1 MYTNYPTR
9 FIQIIVYIFSNAL
22 LYKKMIIKKL
32 LKSLIVQKKKQFF
45 NCFFILFVALT
56 YASSIGGSWA
66 FEFAT
71 YVIDAR
77 SGDFLYGKNYRKKLH
92 PASLTK
98 MMTLYLTFN
107 ELKNNRIKL
116 DELVTISSN
125 ASSEPPS
132 KLGLKKGQK
141 ISVRNLL
148 RGAAIRSANDAAT
161 ALGEFISGS
170 ESKFSDYMT
179 LTARKMGMKDT
190 TFQNA
195 HGLTSKKHLSTPQD
209 MAILA
214 RRLIYDFP
222 EYYNLFGRISVN
234 VIGKTLYNTN
244 RKFLSS
250 YSGSDGI
257 KTGFTSSAGFNLAA
271 SAKRGNKRII
281 GIVFG
286 SSSVSLR
293 NKRMVELLDIGFA
306 NSKQTVAFKNLE
318 KLYLYPDII
327 NRLGKNS
334 LLALSKKPLERPISM
349 NNFTSN
355 EENFLSNKIDEI
367 ILEVNNTSNQFYKI
381 VQFSESPLIRPS
393 LIFGN
398 NESYRNI
405 NEIENDKINIETN
418 SIMVG
423 FYYNK
428 YNAQQD
434 LPSILLSDS
443 SLTNKVNAEVIKD
456 VYMKKQGFRI
466 NIYPLSK
473 KSALRACEKIKASGE
488 LCEISSKPFY
498 K

>member
-1 MYTNYPTR
+1 M
-9 FIQIIVYIFSNAL
+9 
-22 LYKKMIIKKL
+22 LYCVKKMLRINI
-32 LKSLIVQKKKQFF
+32 LKSFLFQKKKSFF
-45 NCFFILFVALT
+45 NYFFILYVVFIFALS
-56 YASSIGGSWA
+56 AQGSGA

-77 SGDFLYGKNYRKKLH
+77 SGDFLYGKNYSKRLH

-98 MMTLYLTFN
+98 MMTLYLAFN

-125 ASSEPPS
+125 AASEPPS

-141 ISVRNLL
+141 ISVRNLI

-179 LTARKMGMKDT
+179 ITARAMGMKDT

-195 HGLTSKKHLSTPQD
+195 HGLTSSKHLSTPKD

-234 VIGKTLYNTN
+234 VIGRTLYNTN
-244 RKFLSS
+244 RKFLSL
-250 YSGSDGI
+250 YRGSDGI
-257 KTGFTSSAGFNLAA
+257 KTGFTSSAGYNLAA

-293 NKRMVELLDIGFA
+293 NKRMAELLDIGFS
-306 NSKQTVAFKNLE
+306 NSKQTVSFNKLE
-318 KLYLYPDII
+318 KLYLYPNII

-334 LLALSKKPLERPISM
+334 LLTLSKKPLERSKYM
-349 NNFTSN
+349 VEFTSN
-355 EENFLSNKIDEI
+355 EEDIINNKINELI
-367 ILEVNNTSNQFYKI
+367 SELNNSSNQIYKVI
-381 VQFSESPLIRPS
+381 QFSERPLTRP
-393 LIFGN
+393 LHIFETKEDYNHLSKVGN
-398 NESYRNI
+398 D
-405 NEIENDKINIETN
+405 EIDKETN

-428 YNAQQD
+428 YNAEQD

-443 SLTNKVNAEVIKD
+443 SLSDKVNAQIIKD

-473 KSALRACEKIKASGE
+473 KSALRACEKLKASGE
-488 LCEISSKPFY
+488 LCEISNKQFNE

>member
-1 MYTNYPTR
+1 MLMVR
-9 FIQIIVYIFSNAL
+9 FLRFLII
-22 LYKKMIIKKL
+22 
-32 LKSLIVQKKKQFF
+32 QKKKILF
-45 NCFFILFVALT
+45 NYIFILFVTLG
-56 YASSIGGSWA
+56 YASTIQFSMA

-77 SGDFLYGKNYRKKLH
+77 SGEFLYGKNYRKRLH

-107 ELKNNRIKL
+107 ELKNDRIEL

-125 ASSEPPS
+125 ASNEPPS

-141 ISVRNLL
+141 VSVRNLI

-170 ESKFSDYMT
+170 ENKFADYMT
-179 LTARKMGMKDT
+179 LTAREMGMKDT
-190 TFQNA
+190 IFQNA
-195 HGLTSKKHLSTPQD
+195 HGLTSSKHLSTPRD

-234 VIGKTLYNTN
+234 AIGRTLYNTN
-244 RKFLSS
+244 RKFLSL

-306 NSKQTVAFKNLE
+306 NSKQTVAFNNL
-318 KLYLYPDII
+318 KRLY
-327 NRLGKNS
+327 
-334 LLALSKKPLERPISM
+334 
-349 NNFTSN
+349 
-355 EENFLSNKIDEI
+355 
-367 ILEVNNTSNQFYKI
+367 
-381 VQFSESPLIRPS
+381 
-393 LIFGN
+393 
-398 NESYRNI
+398 
-405 NEIENDKINIETN
+405 
-418 SIMVG
+418 
-423 FYYNK
+423 
-428 YNAQQD
+428 
-434 LPSILLSDS
+434 
-443 SLTNKVNAEVIKD
+443 
-456 VYMKKQGFRI
+456 
-466 NIYPLSK
+466 
-473 KSALRACEKIKASGE
+473 
-488 LCEISSKPFY
+488 
-498 K
+498 

>member
-1 MYTNYPTR
+1 MLMVR
-9 FIQIIVYIFSNAL
+9 FLRFLII
-22 LYKKMIIKKL
+22 
-32 LKSLIVQKKKQFF
+32 QKKKILLNYFF
-45 NCFFILFVALT
+45 LIFVTLGYVSNVQVAR
-56 YASSIGGSWA
+56 A

-77 SGDFLYGKNYRKKLH
+77 SGEFLYGKNYRKRLH

-107 ELKNNRIKL
+107 ELKNDRIEL

-125 ASSEPPS
+125 ASNEPPS

-141 ISVRNLL
+141 VSVRNLL

-170 ESKFSDYMT
+170 ENKFADYMT
-179 LTARKMGMKDT
+179 LTAREMGMKDT
-190 TFQNA
+190 IFQNA
-195 HGLTSKKHLSTPQD
+195 HGLTSPKHLSTPRD

-234 VIGKTLYNTN
+234 AIGRTLYNTN
-244 RKFLSS
+244 RKFLSL

-306 NSKQTVAFKNLE
+306 NSKQTVAFNNLK
-318 KLYLYPDII
+318 KLYLHPNII
-327 NRLGKNS
+327 NRSGKNS
-334 LLALSKKPLERPISM
+334 LLKLSKKPLKRPKFVIDFTPNKENILGDQINQIIS
-349 NNFTSN
+349 
-355 EENFLSNKIDEI
+355 
-367 ILEVNNTSNQFYKI
+367 EVNNSSDQIYKT
-381 VQFSESPLIRPS
+381 VQFSRRPLIRP
-393 LIFGN
+393 LFVFETK
-398 NESYRNI
+398 ESYDHVLKV
-405 NEIENDKINIETN
+405 EDDKTNIET
-418 SIMVG
+418 IGIIVG
-423 FYYNK
+423 FYFNK
-428 YNAQQD
+428 YNAEQD

-443 SLTNKVNAEVIKD
+443 SLSDKVNAEVIKD

-488 LCEISSKPFY
+488 LCEISHK
-498 K
+498 